1 MQSITRFHDGYKK
14 KRYSY
19 SIFGSIMLHSK
30 IWKTVGQSALFFQIS
45 ILSLG
50 LKNKCCTFR
59 AAILFC
65 TRRCICTTLKTRRF
79 RSLSKRQTIEP
90 QKGGEKRRKY
100 GRWCIRE
107 CIVPPILFT
116 VKNKLPTARTG
127 RAVYFFLLSH
137 FLSARAAALVYGA

>member
-1 MQSITRFHDGYKK
+1 MDIKKSVVTAFSAASCCTRRFEKQSVSR
-14 KRYSY
+14 
-19 SIFGSIMLHSK
+19 
-30 IWKTVGQSALFFQIS
+30 LFFFRIS

-59 AAILFC
+59 AAILFR

-79 RSLSKRQTIEP
+79 RSLSKRQTNRAT
-90 QKGGEKRRKY
+90 QRGGGRRREY
-100 GRWCIRE
+100 GRRCIRE
-107 CIVPPILFT
+107 CIVPPILFA
-116 VKNKLPTARTG
+116 VKNKLPTARTS